1 MGSFIQRKN
10 NANVPAGIQKDPIN
24 ITIKSPVEAKVNNI
38 YKL

>member
-24 ITIKSPVEAKVNNI
+24 VANVRNHVAKVNNL
-38 YKL
+38 YK

>member
-10 NANVPAGIQKDPIN
+10 NVNVPAGIQKDL
-24 ITIKSPVEAKVNNI
+24 IKSAELNARVAKVNNF